1 MLPCAELW
9 ARQLSPA
16 YRKSQKRNSA
26 ENDLP
31 TTPPPAGGAKD
42 PTHRETQRAPLQ
54 TTACWGWI
62 HLFNTVNSRR
72 ISSSVLFGF
81 FSGGD
86 LKRERLMREA
96 TTPASVLG
104 PGAATD
110 THPTCLPP
118 PSLQTLC
125 PQPVLHW
132 PALLGCWQHRHFP
145 LDQSGQGPLVTMTF
159 PGCGAATFT
168 LKIGQMVPKSTTWV
182 PNVYLAAPME

>member
-1 MLPCAELW
+1 MNRNCNTTTPQCRECLGGLALKGSFRAVSNWDVNCMLPCAELW

-132 PALLGCWQHRHFP
+132 PALLGC
-145 LDQSGQGPLVTMTF
+145 
-159 PGCGAATFT
+159 
-168 LKIGQMVPKSTTWV
+168 
-182 PNVYLAAPME
+182 